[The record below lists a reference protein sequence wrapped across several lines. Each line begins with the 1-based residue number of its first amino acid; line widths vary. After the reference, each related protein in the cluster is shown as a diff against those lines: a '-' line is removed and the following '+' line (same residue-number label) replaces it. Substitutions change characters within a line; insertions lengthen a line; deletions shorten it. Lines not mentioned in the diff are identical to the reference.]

1 MTKLITFLLLLLG
14 GLAVYVF
21 GFPYYDIFPTN
32 QNQTYL
38 IVLCI
43 LFLTLTFAFRRNRSL
58 SSYSSSAYALFIGAA
73 ATLFLNTKVLN
84 LPRVGLPPL
93 EDLAVDKFSQFLHIV
108 PVILVLTLLAGDD
121 LKSIFLQF
129 GRWKSALI
137 FGLISFLIFG
147 AIALFTSIL
156 PGGYLN
162 SFLAGIPW
170 ILFFIFSNSIME
182 ELWFRGIFLRKYE
195 VLIGRNA
202 AMILTALIF
211 GASHI
216 NATYFFPGGGLVFGL
231 VVFGL
236 GWICAWAM
244 YKYEGLLGS
253 VLFHAAYDLVVIV
266 SVLQSAS

>member
-1 MTKLITFLLLLLG
+1 MTRTIIFFTLLLG
-14 GLAVYVF
+14 GSLVF
-21 GFPYYDIFPTN
+21 VLGNPYYDVFPTN
-32 QNQTYL
+32 GNQTYL
-38 IVLCI
+38 LLLCVI
-43 LFLTLTFAFRRNRSL
+43 LLTIALMFRRSQSL
-58 SSYSSSAYALFIGAA
+58 SRYSSSTYALFIAA
-73 ATLFLNTKVLN
+73 AAILFLNTKILN
-84 LPRVGLPPL
+84 LPRIGLSPL

-108 PVILVLTLLAGDD
+108 PVILILTLLAGDD
-121 LKSIFLQF
+121 LKSIFLKF
-129 GRWKSALI
+129 GRWKPALL
-137 FGLISFLIFG
+137 FGLVSFLIFG

-156 PGGYLN
+156 PSDLLIT
-162 SFLAGIPW
+162 FLAGIPL
-170 ILFFIFSNSIME
+170 ILIWIFSNSIME

-216 NATYFFPGGGLVFGL
+216 NATYFFPGGPWVFGL

-244 YKYEGLLGS
+244 YKYEGLLGA

-266 SVLQSAS
+266 SVLQS